1 MQTLKHWLLTAA
13 TLALCACSGSDNS
26 ITNPGGT
33 TGTGTG
39 GGSAASLTLLTSS
52 PQIPSDGSA
61 NATITAL
68 VRDASN
74 NVVAGQA
81 VQFTASSGALV
92 AVATPYDGQERR
104 SDRHAEHRGRP
115 DESHDHGHWHERQRS
130 EHRERWRHWHCAL
143 AQRADRVADRQHAAS
158 TTWCSRP
165 AAARASR
172 TSPSTITS
180 SKANGISQTPVI
192 HGFHRQRVVQL
203 DREQQRRRHADGE
216 RARHSGDDQ
225 RQRVGGRV
233 PVLCAGRKHGSRDRH
248 SRGCHSQLEKEQCGG
263 RELADHVSRRRAAL

>member
-33 TGTGTG
+33 TGTGT
-39 GGSAASLTLLTSS
+39 GSAASLTLLTSS

-92 AVATPYDGQERR
+92 AVATVYDGQERR
-104 SDRHAEHRGRP
+104 S
-115 DESHDHGHWHERQRS
+115 
-130 EHRERWRHWHCAL
+130 
-143 AQRADRVADRQHAAS
+143 
-158 TTWCSRP
+158 
-165 AAARASR
+165 
-172 TSPSTITS
+172 
-180 SKANGISQTPVI
+180 
-192 HGFHRQRVVQL
+192 
-203 DREQQRRRHADGE
+203 
-216 RARHSGDDQ
+216 
-225 RQRVGGRV
+225 
-233 PVLCAGRKHGSRDRH
+233 
-248 SRGCHSQLEKEQCGG
+248 
-263 RELADHVSRRRAAL
+263 